1 MEGKVWEDYR
11 TSKKNIELATI
22 AFNMEFR
29 GAVWSR
35 DTYLGVVSMETDP
48 KSMGLNE
55 TTKEMSEDREEL
67 IPKALQIGKTRNGK
81 G

>member
-1 MEGKVWEDYR
+1 MDVFL
-11 TSKKNIELATI
+11 SFSVL
-22 AFNMEFR
+22 
-29 GAVWSR
+29 GAMQ